1 MVIGTNGVQFAVII
15 RGRPILLITCMIT
28 DRIERYEVL
37 SPINHNRYNFRKKK
51 QIHFGETMPT
61 VKNTYILE
69 IPHFFRISTC
79 CYGYCNQICA
89 L

>member
-1 MVIGTNGVQFAVII
+1 MVIGTSGVQFAVII

-37 SPINHNRYNFRKKK
+37 PPINHNRYNFRKKK
-51 QIHFGETMPT
+51 HLGETMPR
-61 VKNTYILE
+61 VKIL
-69 IPHFFRISTC
+69 IFWKFPIFFRISAC
-79 CYGYCNQICA
+79 CYDYCDQICD

>member
-1 MVIGTNGVQFAVII
+1 MVIGTSGGQFAVII

-51 QIHFGETMPT
+51 
-61 VKNTYILE
+61 KNISERQCLE
-69 IPHFFRISTC
+69 
-79 CYGYCNQICA
+79 
-89 L
+89 